1 MTSAAERLGA
11 ARLHQVEAV
20 RRGVEAAR
28 RAADA
33 ATYILGRP
41 RTRARG
47 PPGTRC
53 TDETSAPQ
61 QAAPHAL
68 GAWL

>member
-1 MTSAAERLGA
+1 MTSAERLGA
-11 ARLHQVEAV
+11 VRLHQVEAV

-33 ATYILGRP
+33 ATYILGMP
-41 RTRARG
+41 RARARG
-47 PPGTRC
+47 PPATRC
-53 TDETSAPQ
+53 TDETSVPQ
-61 QAAPHAL
+61 EAAPYAL